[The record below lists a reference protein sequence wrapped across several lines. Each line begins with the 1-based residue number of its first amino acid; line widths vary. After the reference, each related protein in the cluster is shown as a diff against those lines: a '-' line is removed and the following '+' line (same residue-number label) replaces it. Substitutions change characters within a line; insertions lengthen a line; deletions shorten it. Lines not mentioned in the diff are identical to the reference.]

1 MKKNAQSLCLFSG
14 SLLTHFR
21 CRFHFSPKFFQLAN
35 LCGVHES
42 YGLMQETAY
51 ERCFWIKIV

>member
-1 MKKNAQSLCLFSG
+1 MPVFRLSIDAFSMQIP
-14 SLLTHFR
+14 F
-21 CRFHFSPKFFQLAN
+21 FPKFFQLAN

-51 ERCFWIKIV
+51 ERCF